1 MSKLW
6 ISAAAV
12 VVVAGGVAGA
22 LLTQAPQ
29 PAQPEQAQASE
40 ATGQAQVAQP
50 APAPTVAEQPATALQ
65 QPQAKVP
72 ATAPRELDL
81 WDQQSLVATESNG
94 MPVQETR
101 IDPALLQSID
111 LGQTLSLA
119 VPGRQQPL
127 RATLSETRN
136 SDGAAIWQGK
146 LLDGSDADSLTLVKG
161 ALETHITVAT
171 LDGTLS
177 MIIDNAT
184 GKTVITDENELVLRA
199 DPNDAVPFDASE
211 LPPMAPPAQG

>member
-6 ISAAAV
+6 ISAAVV
-12 VVVAGGVAGA
+12 VVVAGTATGVV
-22 LLTQAPQ
+22 LSQAPQ
-29 PAQPEQAQASE
+29 PTQAQAQQE
-40 ATGQAQVAQP
+40 TGSTPPAD
-50 APAPTVAEQPATALQ
+50 APAGIPPAASASSAAPALQ
-65 QPQAKVP
+65 QPQAQAP
-72 ATAPRELDL
+72 APLQRELNL
-81 WDQQSLVATESNG
+81 WDQQSLVASESNG
-94 MPVQETR
+94 MPVHETQ
-101 IDPALLQSID
+101 IDPSLLHAIG
-111 LGQTLSLA
+111 LGQTITLG

-136 SDGAAIWQGK
+136 NGGAAVWQGK

-161 ALETHITVAT
+161 ALETHITIAT

>member
-6 ISAAAV
+6 ISAAVV

-29 PAQPEQAQASE
+29 PVQLEQAQASE
-40 ATGQAQVAQP
+40 ATGQAQMAQP
-50 APAPTVAEQPATALQ
+50 APAPAVAEQPAATLQ
-65 QPQAKVP
+65 QPQAKAP

-94 MPVQETR
+94 MPVHETR

-136 SDGAAIWQGK
+136 SGGAAIWQGK
-146 LLDGSDADSLTLVKG
+146 LLDGSDVDSLTLVKG

-199 DPNDAVPFDASE
+199 DPNDAVPFDAGE